1 MYEKVNA
8 LDKRAIEELFLSE
21 DILMENAAMAL
32 ERAVLQNASLGA
44 KVIILCGSG
53 DNGGD
58 GYALARRLAGRFKTL
73 VFEMKPAKSPM
84 CQLQKERAK
93 KVGVVIKT
101 YEEKNEDLECDVL
114 IDCVVGSAF
123 KGELEPFLDFESLS
137 QKARFKIACDI
148 PSGIDSKGRV
158 DKGAFK
164 ADTTISMGAI
174 KSCLLSDRAKDYV
187 GELKVGHLGVF
198 NRVYEIPTDT
208 FLLEK
213 SDLKLPLRDK
223 KNAHKGDYGHAHVL
237 LGKHSGAGL
246 LSALSALSFG
256 SGVVSIQA
264 LEGEITSSNKPLE
277 LVFCENFP
285 NFLSAFALG
294 MGLESFPK
302 DFNKWLELA
311 PCVLDAGVF
320 YHKEVLQ
327 ALEKEVVLTPHPK
340 EFLSLLKLVGI
351 NISMLELLDNKLEIA
366 RDFSQKYPKVV
377 LLLKGANTLIAH
389 QGRTF
394 INTLGSVALAKA
406 GSGDVLAGLILS
418 LLSQNYTPLDAAIN
432 ASLAHALAG
441 LEFKNNYALT
451 PLDLIEKIKR
461 LQKDKNGSFKALAAI
476 AKH

>member
-1 MYEKVNA
+1 MLSVYEKGNA
-8 LDKRAIEELFLSE
+8 LDKRALEEWLLSE
-21 DILMENAAMAL
+21 DVLMENAAMAL

-58 GYALARRLAGRFKTL
+58 GYALARRLMGRFKTL
-73 VFEMKPAKSPM
+73 VFEMKLAKSPM

-93 KVGVVIKT
+93 KVGVVIKAW
-101 YEEKNEDLECDVL
+101 EEKNEDLECDVL

-158 DKGAFK
+158 DKRAFK
-164 ADTTISMGAI
+164 ADMTISMGAI
-174 KSCLLSDRAKDYV
+174 KSCLLSDRAKDYI

-198 NRVYEIPTDT
+198 NQIYEIPTDT

-264 LEGEITSSNKPLE
+264 LECEITSNNKPLE

-285 NFLSAFALG
+285 KKLSAFALG
-294 MGLESFPK
+294 MGLENIPK
-302 DFNKWLELA
+302 DFKKWLELA

-327 ALEKEVVLTPHPK
+327 ALEKEVILTPHPK
-340 EFLSLLKLVGI
+340 EFLSLLKSVGI

-389 QGRTF
+389 QGRVF
-394 INTLGSVALAKA
+394 INNLGSVALAKA
-406 GSGDVLAGLILS
+406 GSGDVLAGLIVS
-418 LLSQNYTPLDAAIN
+418 LLAQKYTPLDAAIN

-441 LEFKNNYALT
+441 LEFKNHYALT

-461 LQKDKNGSFKALAAI
+461 L
-476 AKH
+476 

>member
-1 MYEKVNA
+1 MLSVYEKVNA

-58 GYALARRLAGRFKTL
+58 GYALARRLVGRFKTL
-73 VFEMKPAKSPM
+73 VFEMKLAKSPM

-93 KVGVVIKT
+93 KVGVVIKAW
-101 YEEKNEDLECDVL
+101 EDNHKDLECDVL

-123 KGELEPFLDFESLS
+123 KGGLEPFLDFESLS

-164 ADTTISMGAI
+164 ADLTISMGAI
-174 KSCLLSDRAKDYV
+174 KSCLLSDRAKDYI

-198 NRVYEIPTDT
+198 NPIYEIPTDT

-256 SGVVSIQA
+256 SGVVSVQA
-264 LEGEITSSNKPLE
+264 LECEITSNNKPLE

-294 MGLESFPK
+294 MGLENIPK
-302 DFNKWLELA
+302 DFNRWLELA

-320 YHKEVLQ
+320 YHEEVLQ
-327 ALEKEVVLTPHPK
+327 ALEKEVILTPHPK

-394 INTLGSVALAKA
+394 INNLGSVALAKA
-406 GSGDVLAGLILS
+406 GSGDVLAGLIVS

-461 LQKDKNGSFKALAAI
+461 L
-476 AKH
+476 

>member
-1 MYEKVNA
+1 MLSVYEKVNA
-8 LDKRAIEELFLSE
+8 LDKRALEKFNLSE

-93 KVGVVIKT
+93 KVGVAIKT
-101 YEEKNEDLECDVL
+101 WEEKNEDLECDVL
-114 IDCVVGSAF
+114 IDCVVGSNF
-123 KGELEPFLDFESLS
+123 KGELEPFLNFESLS

-158 DKGAFK
+158 DKRAFK
-164 ADTTISMGAI
+164 AHMTISMGAI
-174 KSCLLSDRAKDYV
+174 KSCLLSDRAKDYI

-198 NRVYEIPTDT
+198 NQIYEIPTDT

-223 KNAHKGDYGHAHVL
+223 KNAHKGDYGHAHIL

-256 SGVVSIQA
+256 SGVVSVQA
-264 LEGEITSSNKPLE
+264 LECEITSSNKPLE

-285 NFLSAFALG
+285 NPLSAFALG
-294 MGLESFPK
+294 MGLEGFPK

-340 EFLSLLKLVGI
+340 EFLSLLKLLGI
-351 NISMLELLDNKLEIA
+351 NMSMLELLDNKLEIA
-366 RDFSQKYPKVV
+366 RNFSQKYPKVV

-389 QGRTF
+389 QGWIF
-394 INTLGSVALAKA
+394 INILGSVALAKA

-432 ASLAHALAG
+432 ASLAHAIAS

-461 LQKDKNGSFKALAAI
+461 L
-476 AKH
+476 

>member
-1 MYEKVNA
+1 MLSVYEKVNA
-8 LDKRAIEELFLSE
+8 LDKRALEKFNLSE

-93 KVGVVIKT
+93 KVGVAIKAW
-101 YEEKNEDLECDVL
+101 EEKNEYLECDVL
-114 IDCVVGSAF
+114 IDCVVGSNF
-123 KGELEPFLDFESLS
+123 KGELEPFLNFESLS

-158 DKGAFK
+158 DKRAFK
-164 ADTTISMGAI
+164 AHMTISMGAI

-198 NRVYEIPTDT
+198 NQIYEIPTDT

-223 KNAHKGDYGHAHVL
+223 KNAHKGDYGHAHIL

-246 LSALSALSFG
+246 LSALSALNFG
-256 SGVVSIQA
+256 SGVVSVQA
-264 LEGEITSSNKPLE
+264 LECEITSSNKPLE

-285 NFLSAFALG
+285 NPLSAFALG
-294 MGLESFPK
+294 MGLEGFPK

-340 EFLSLLKLVGI
+340 EFLSLLKLLGI
-351 NISMLELLDNKLEIA
+351 NMSMLELLDNKLEIA
-366 RDFSQKYPKVV
+366 RNFSQKYPKVV

-389 QGRTF
+389 QGRIF
-394 INTLGSVALAKA
+394 INILGSVALAKA

-432 ASLAHALAG
+432 ASLAHALAS

-461 LQKDKNGSFKALAAI
+461 L
-476 AKH
+476 

>member
-1 MYEKVNA
+1 MLSVYEKVDA

-32 ERAVLQNASLGA
+32 EKAVLQNASLGA

-58 GYALARRLAGRFKTL
+58 GYALARRLVGRFKTL
-73 VFEMKPAKSPM
+73 VFEMKLAKSPM
-84 CQLQKERAK
+84 CQLQQERAK
-93 KVGVVIKT
+93 KAGVVIKT
-101 YEEKNEDLECDVL
+101 YEENALNQNLECDVL
-114 IDCVVGSAF
+114 IDCVIGSHF
-123 KGELEPFLDFESLS
+123 KGKLEPFLNFESLS

-164 ADTTISMGAI
+164 ADLTISMGAV
-174 KSCLLSDRAKDYV
+174 KSCLLSDRAKDYI

-198 NRVYEIPTDT
+198 NQTYEIPTDT

-246 LSALSALSFG
+246 LSAISALSFG
-256 SGVVSIQA
+256 SGVVSVQA
-264 LEGEITSSNKPLE
+264 LECEITSNNKPLE

-294 MGLESFPK
+294 MGLENIPK
-302 DFNKWLELA
+302 DFNRWLELA

-327 ALEKEVVLTPHPK
+327 ALEKEVILTPHPK

-389 QGRTF
+389 QGRVF
-394 INTLGSVALAKA
+394 INILGSVALAKA

-432 ASLAHALAG
+432 ASLAHALAS

-461 LQKDKNGSFKALAAI
+461 L
-476 AKH
+476 

>member
-1 MYEKVNA
+1 MLSVYEKVNA
-8 LDKRAIEELFLSE
+8 LDKRAIEEFHLSE

-32 ERAVLQNASLGA
+32 ESALLQNASLGA

-73 VFEMKPAKSPM
+73 VFEMKSAKSPM

-93 KVGVVIKT
+93 KAGVVIKT
-101 YEEKNEDLECDVL
+101 WEEKNKDSECDVL
-114 IDCVVGSAF
+114 IDCVIGSGF
-123 KGELEPFLDFESLS
+123 KGELEPFLNFESLS

-148 PSGIDSKGRV
+148 PSGIDSKGKV

-164 ADTTISMGAI
+164 ADMTISMGAI
-174 KSCLLSDRAKDYV
+174 KSCLLSDRAKDYI

-198 NRVYEIPTDT
+198 NQIYEIPTDT

-256 SGVVSIQA
+256 SGVVSVQA
-264 LEGEITSSNKPLE
+264 LECEITSSNKPLE
-277 LVFCENFP
+277 LIFCENFP
-285 NFLSAFALG
+285 NLLSAFALG
-294 MGLESFPK
+294 MGLEGFPK

-340 EFLSLLKLVGI
+340 EFLSLLKLAGI

-389 QGRTF
+389 QGQVF
-394 INTLGSVALAKA
+394 INILGSVALAKA

-432 ASLAHALAG
+432 ASLAHAIAS
-441 LEFKNNYALT
+441 LEFKSNYALT

-461 LQKDKNGSFKALAAI
+461 L
-476 AKH
+476 

>member
-1 MYEKVNA
+1 MLSVYEKVNA

-21 DILMENAAMAL
+21 DVLMENAAMAL

-58 GYALARRLAGRFKTL
+58 GYALARRLIGRFKTL
-73 VFEMKPAKSPM
+73 VFEMKLAKSPM

-93 KVGVVIKT
+93 KVGVVIKAW
-101 YEEKNEDLECDVL
+101 EEKNEDLECDILV
-114 IDCVVGSAF
+114 DCVIGSAF
-123 KGELEPFLDFESLS
+123 KGGLEPFLNFESLS

-158 DKGAFK
+158 DKRAFK
-164 ADTTISMGAI
+164 ADMTISMGAI
-174 KSCLLSDRAKDYV
+174 KSCLLSDRAKDYI

-198 NRVYEIPTDT
+198 NPIYEIPTDT

-213 SDLKLPLRDK
+213 SDLKLPLRDR

-246 LSALSALSFG
+246 LSAISALSFG
-256 SGVVSIQA
+256 SGVVSVQA
-264 LEGEITSSNKPLE
+264 LECEITSNNKPLE

-285 NFLSAFALG
+285 NPLSAFALG
-294 MGLESFPK
+294 MGLENIPK
-302 DFNKWLELA
+302 DFKKWLGLA

-327 ALEKEVVLTPHPK
+327 ALEKEVILTPHPK

-394 INTLGSVALAKA
+394 INILGSVALAKA
-406 GSGDVLAGLILS
+406 GSGDVLAGLIVS

-451 PLDLIEKIKR
+451 PLDLIEKIK
-461 LQKDKNGSFKALAAI
+461 LL
-476 AKH
+476 

>member
-1 MYEKVNA
+1 MLSVYEKVNT
-8 LDKRAIEELFLSE
+8 LDKRVLEKFNLSE

-32 ERAVLQNASLGA
+32 ERAVLQNASLGT

-58 GYALARRLAGRFKTL
+58 GYALARRLVGRFKTL

-101 YEEKNEDLECDVL
+101 WEEKNEDSECDVL
-114 IDCVVGSAF
+114 IDCVIGSNF
-123 KGELEPFLDFESLS
+123 KGELEPFLNFESLS
-137 QKARFKIACDI
+137 QKVRFKIACDI
-148 PSGIDSKGRV
+148 PSGINSKGRV

-164 ADTTISMGAI
+164 ADLTISMGAI
-174 KSCLLSDRAKDYV
+174 KSCLLSDRAKDYI

-198 NRVYEIPTDT
+198 NQTYEIPTDT

-256 SGVVSIQA
+256 SGVVSVQA
-264 LEGEITSSNKPLE
+264 LECEITSSNKPLE

-285 NFLSAFALG
+285 NPLNAFALG
-294 MGLESFPK
+294 MGLEGFPK

-351 NISMLELLDNKLEIA
+351 DISMLELLDNKLEIA

-389 QGRTF
+389 QGQVF
-394 INTLGSVALAKA
+394 INILGSVALAKA

-418 LLSQNYTPLDAAIN
+418 LLSQNYTPLDATIN
-432 ASLAHALAG
+432 ASLAHAMAS

-461 LQKDKNGSFKALAAI
+461 L
-476 AKH
+476 

>member
-1 MYEKVNA
+1 MLSVYEKVDA

-58 GYALARRLAGRFKTL
+58 GYALARRLIGRFKTL
-73 VFEMKPAKSPM
+73 VFEMKRAKSPM

-101 YEEKNEDLECDVL
+101 WEEKNEDLECDVL
-114 IDCVVGSAF
+114 VDCVIGSAF
-123 KGELEPFLDFESLS
+123 KGGLEPFLDFESLS

-158 DKGAFK
+158 DKRAFK

-174 KSCLLSDRAKDYV
+174 KSCLLSDKAKDYI

-198 NRVYEIPTDT
+198 NQIYEIPTDT

-213 SDLKLPLRDK
+213 SDLKLPLRDR

-264 LEGEITSSNKPLE
+264 LECEITSNNKPLE

-285 NFLSAFALG
+285 KKLSAFALG
-294 MGLESFPK
+294 MGLEGLPK
-302 DFNKWLELA
+302 DFKKWLGLA

-327 ALEKEVVLTPHPK
+327 ALEKEVILTPHPK
-340 EFLSLLKLVGI
+340 EFLSLLKSVGI

-389 QGRTF
+389 QGRVF
-394 INTLGSVALAKA
+394 INNLGSVALAKA
-406 GSGDVLAGLILS
+406 GSGDVLAGLIVS
-418 LLSQNYTPLDAAIN
+418 LLAQNYTPLDAAIN

-441 LEFKNNYALT
+441 LEFKNHYALT

-461 LQKDKNGSFKALAAI
+461 L
-476 AKH
+476 

>member
-1 MYEKVNA
+1 MLSVYEKVNA
-8 LDKRAIEELFLSE
+8 LDKRAIEEWLLSE

-58 GYALARRLAGRFKTL
+58 GYALARRLIGRFKTL
-73 VFEMKPAKSPM
+73 VFEMKLAKSPM

-101 YEEKNEDLECDVL
+101 WEEKNEDLECDVL

-123 KGELEPFLDFESLS
+123 KGELEPFLNFESLS

-158 DKGAFK
+158 DKRAFK
-164 ADTTISMGAI
+164 ADLTISMGAI
-174 KSCLLSDRAKDYV
+174 KSCLLSDKAKDYI

-198 NRVYEIPTDT
+198 NQTYEIPTDT

-213 SDLKLPLRDK
+213 SDLKLPLRDR
-223 KNAHKGDYGHAHVL
+223 KNAHKGDYGHAHVF

-264 LEGEITSSNKPLE
+264 LECEITSNNKPLE

-285 NFLSAFALG
+285 NLLSAFALG
-294 MGLESFPK
+294 MGLENIPK

-320 YHKEVLQ
+320 YHKEILQ
-327 ALEKEVVLTPHPK
+327 ALEKEVILTPHPK
-340 EFLSLLKLVGI
+340 EFLSLLKSVGI
-351 NISMLELLDNKLEIA
+351 NMSMLELLDNKLEIA

-394 INTLGSVALAKA
+394 INNLGSVALAKA

-432 ASLAHALAG
+432 ASLAHALAS

-461 LQKDKNGSFKALAAI
+461 L
-476 AKH
+476 

>member
-1 MYEKVNA
+1 MLSVYEKVKA
-8 LDKRAIEELFLSE
+8 LDKRALEEFNLSE

-58 GYALARRLAGRFKTL
+58 GYALARRLVGRFKTL

-93 KVGVVIKT
+93 KVGVVIKAW
-101 YEEKNEDLECDVL
+101 EDNHKDLGCDVL
-114 IDCVVGSAF
+114 IDCVVGSNF
-123 KGELEPFLDFESLS
+123 KGELEPFLNFESLS

-164 ADTTISMGAI
+164 ADLTISMGTI
-174 KSCLLSDRAKDYV
+174 KPCLLSDRAKDYI

-198 NRVYEIPTDT
+198 NPIYEIPTDT

-223 KNAHKGDYGHAHVL
+223 KNAHKGDYGHAHIL

-256 SGVVSIQA
+256 SGVVSVQA
-264 LEGEITSSNKPLE
+264 LECEITSNNKPLE

-294 MGLESFPK
+294 MGLEGFPK
-302 DFNKWLELA
+302 DFNEWLELA

-389 QGRTF
+389 QGQVF
-394 INTLGSVALAKA
+394 INILGSVALAKA

-432 ASLAHALAG
+432 ASLAHAIAS

-461 LQKDKNGSFKALAAI
+461 L
-476 AKH
+476 

>member
-1 MYEKVNA
+1 MLSVYEKVDA
-8 LDKRAIEELFLSE
+8 LDKKALEEWLLSE

-32 ERAVLQNASLGA
+32 ERAVLKNASLGA

-58 GYALARRLAGRFKTL
+58 GYALARRLAGRFRVL
-73 VFEMKPAKSPM
+73 VFEMKLAKSPM
-84 CQLQKERAK
+84 CRLQKERAK

-101 YEEKNEDLECDVL
+101 WEENALNQNLECDVL

-164 ADTTISMGAI
+164 ADMTISMGAI

-198 NRVYEIPTDT
+198 NQIYEIPTDT

-256 SGVVSIQA
+256 SGVVSVQA
-264 LEGEITSSNKPLE
+264 LECEITSNNKPLE

-285 NFLSAFALG
+285 KKLSAFALG
-294 MGLESFPK
+294 MGLENIPK
-302 DFNKWLELA
+302 DFKKWLELA

-327 ALEKEVVLTPHPK
+327 ALEKEVILTPHPK
-340 EFLSLLKLVGI
+340 EFLSLLKSVGI

-394 INTLGSVALAKA
+394 INILGSVALAKA

-461 LQKDKNGSFKALAAI
+461 L
-476 AKH
+476 

>member
-1 MYEKVNA
+1 MLSVYEKVNA
-8 LDKRAIEELFLSE
+8 LDKRAIEEWLLSE

-58 GYALARRLAGRFKTL
+58 GYALARRLVGRFKTL

-93 KVGVVIKT
+93 KAGVVIKT

-198 NRVYEIPTDT
+198 NQTYEIPTET

-256 SGVVSIQA
+256 SGVVSVQA
-264 LEGEITSSNKPLE
+264 LECEITSNNKPLE

-285 NFLSAFALG
+285 KKLSAFALG
-294 MGLESFPK
+294 MGLENIPK
-302 DFNKWLELA
+302 DFKKWLGLA

-327 ALEKEVVLTPHPK
+327 ALEKEVILTPHPK
-340 EFLSLLKLVGI
+340 EFLSLLRLVGI
-351 NISMLELLDNKLEIA
+351 HISMLELLDNKLEIA

-389 QGRTF
+389 QGQVF
-394 INTLGSVALAKA
+394 INILGSVALAKA

-432 ASLAHALAG
+432 ASLAHALAS

-461 LQKDKNGSFKALAAI
+461 L
-476 AKH
+476 

>member
-1 MYEKVNA
+1 MLSVYEKVNA

-58 GYALARRLAGRFKTL
+58 GYALARRLVGRFKTL
-73 VFEMKPAKSPM
+73 VFEMKLAKSPM

-101 YEEKNEDLECDVL
+101 WEDNHKDLECDVL

-123 KGELEPFLDFESLS
+123 KGELEPFLNFESLS

-158 DKGAFK
+158 DKRAFK
-164 ADTTISMGAI
+164 ADLTISMGAI
-174 KSCLLSDRAKDYV
+174 KSCLLSDRAKDYI

-198 NRVYEIPTDT
+198 NQTYEIPTDT

-256 SGVVSIQA
+256 SGVVSVQA
-264 LEGEITSSNKPLE
+264 LECEITSNNKPLE

-285 NFLSAFALG
+285 NLLSAFALG
-294 MGLESFPK
+294 MGLESIPK
-302 DFNKWLELA
+302 DFEKWLGLA

-327 ALEKEVVLTPHPK
+327 ALEKEVILTPHPK

-394 INTLGSVALAKA
+394 INNLGSVALAKA

-418 LLSQNYTPLDAAIN
+418 LLSQHYTPLDAAIN
-432 ASLAHALAG
+432 ASLAHTLAS
-441 LEFKNNYALT
+441 LEFKNNYALV

-461 LQKDKNGSFKALAAI
+461 L
-476 AKH
+476 

>member
-1 MYEKVNA
+1 MLSVYEKVNA

-58 GYALARRLAGRFKTL
+58 GYALARRLVGRFKTL
-73 VFEMKPAKSPM
+73 VFEMKLAKSPM

-93 KVGVVIKT
+93 KAGVTIKT
-101 YEEKNEDLECDVL
+101 YEENALNQNLECDVL
-114 IDCVVGSAF
+114 VDCVVGSAF
-123 KGELEPFLDFESLS
+123 KGELEPFLNFESLS

-158 DKGAFK
+158 DKRAFK

-198 NRVYEIPTDT
+198 NQIYEIPTDT

-246 LSALSALSFG
+246 LSALGALSFG
-256 SGVVSIQA
+256 SGVVSVQA
-264 LEGEITSSNKPLE
+264 LECEITSNNKPLE

-285 NFLSAFALG
+285 NLLSAFALG
-294 MGLESFPK
+294 MGLENIPK
-302 DFNKWLELA
+302 DFNKWLGLA

-320 YHKEVLQ
+320 YHKEILQ
-327 ALEKEVVLTPHPK
+327 ALEKEVILTPHPK
-340 EFLSLLKLVGI
+340 EFLPLLKLVGI

-394 INTLGSVALAKA
+394 INNLGSVALAKA
-406 GSGDVLAGLILS
+406 GSGDVLAGLIVS

-461 LQKDKNGSFKALAAI
+461 L
-476 AKH
+476 

>member
-1 MYEKVNA
+1 MLSVYEKVNA
-8 LDKRAIEELFLSE
+8 LDKRALEEWLLSE

-58 GYALARRLAGRFKTL
+58 GYALARRLVGRFKVL
-73 VFEMKPAKSPM
+73 VFEMKLAKSPM

-93 KVGVVIKT
+93 KVGVVIKAW
-101 YEEKNEDLECDVL
+101 EEKNEDLECDVL

-123 KGELEPFLDFESLS
+123 KGGLESFLNFESLS

-158 DKGAFK
+158 DKRAFK
-164 ADTTISMGAI
+164 ADMTISMGAI

-198 NRVYEIPTDT
+198 NQIYEIPTDT

-213 SDLKLPLRDK
+213 SDLKLPLRDR

-246 LSALSALSFG
+246 LSAISALSFG
-256 SGVVSIQA
+256 SGVVSVQA
-264 LEGEITSSNKPLE
+264 LECEITSNNKPLE

-285 NFLSAFALG
+285 KKLSAFALG
-294 MGLESFPK
+294 MGLENIPK
-302 DFNKWLELA
+302 DFKKWLGLA

-320 YHKEVLQ
+320 YHKEALQ
-327 ALEKEVVLTPHPK
+327 ALEKEVILTPHPK
-340 EFLSLLKLVGI
+340 EFLSLLKSVGI

-389 QGRTF
+389 QGRVF
-394 INTLGSVALAKA
+394 INNLGSVALAKA
-406 GSGDVLAGLILS
+406 GSGDVLAGLIVS

-461 LQKDKNGSFKALAAI
+461 L
-476 AKH
+476 

>member
-1 MYEKVNA
+1 MLSVYEKVNA
-8 LDKRAIEELFLSE
+8 LDKRAIEEWFLSE

-58 GYALARRLAGRFKTL
+58 GYALARRLIGRFRVL
-73 VFEMKPAKSPM
+73 VFEMKLAKSPM

-101 YEEKNEDLECDVL
+101 WGEKNEDLECDVL

-123 KGELEPFLDFESLS
+123 KGELEPFLNFESLS

-164 ADTTISMGAI
+164 ADLTISMGAI
-174 KSCLLSDRAKDYV
+174 KSCLLSDRAKDYI

-198 NRVYEIPTDT
+198 NPIYEIPTDT

-213 SDLKLPLRDK
+213 SDLKLPLRDR

-256 SGVVSIQA
+256 SGVVSVQA
-264 LEGEITSSNKPLE
+264 LECEITSNNKPLE

-285 NFLSAFALG
+285 KKLSAFALG
-294 MGLESFPK
+294 MGLENIPK

-327 ALEKEVVLTPHPK
+327 ALEKEVILTPHPK

-394 INTLGSVALAKA
+394 INILGSVALAKA
-406 GSGDVLAGLILS
+406 GSGDVLAGLIVS
-418 LLSQNYTPLDAAIN
+418 LLSQNYTPLDAATN

-461 LQKDKNGSFKALAAI
+461 L
-476 AKH
+476 

>member
-1 MYEKVNA
+1 MLSVYEKVDA

-58 GYALARRLAGRFKTL
+58 GYALARRLVGRFKML
-73 VFEMKPAKSPM
+73 VFEMKLAKSPM

-93 KVGVVIKT
+93 KAGVVIKA
-101 YEEKNEDLECDVL
+101 YEENALNQNLECDVL
-114 IDCVVGSAF
+114 VDCVVGSAF
-123 KGELEPFLDFESLS
+123 KGELEPFLNFESLS

-158 DKGAFK
+158 DKRAFK
-164 ADTTISMGAI
+164 ADLTISMGAI

-187 GELKVGHLGVF
+187 GELKVGNLGVF
-198 NRVYEIPTDT
+198 NPIYEIPTDT

-256 SGVVSIQA
+256 SGVVSVQA
-264 LEGEITSSNKPLE
+264 LECEITSNNKPLE

-285 NFLSAFALG
+285 NPLSAFALG
-294 MGLESFPK
+294 MGLENIPK
-302 DFNKWLELA
+302 DFNKWLGLA

-340 EFLSLLKLVGI
+340 EFLSLLELVGI

-389 QGRTF
+389 QGRVF

-406 GSGDVLAGLILS
+406 GSGDVLAGLIVS
-418 LLSQNYTPLDAAIN
+418 LLAQNYTPLDAAIN

-441 LEFKNNYALT
+441 LEFKNHYALT

-461 LQKDKNGSFKALAAI
+461 L
-476 AKH
+476 

>member
-1 MYEKVNA
+1 MLSVYEKGNA

-58 GYALARRLAGRFKTL
+58 GYALARRLVGRFRVL
-73 VFEMKPAKSPM
+73 VFEMKLAKSPM

-93 KVGVVIKT
+93 KAGVVIKA
-101 YEEKNEDLECDVL
+101 YEENALNQNLECDVL
-114 IDCVVGSAF
+114 IDCVIGSAF
-123 KGELEPFLDFESLS
+123 KGELEPFLNFESLS
-137 QKARFKIACDI
+137 QKAHFKIACDI

-158 DKGAFK
+158 DKRAFK

-198 NRVYEIPTDT
+198 NQIYEIPTDT

-213 SDLKLPLRDK
+213 SDLKLPLRDR
-223 KNAHKGDYGHAHVL
+223 KNAHKGNYGHAHVL

-246 LSALSALSFG
+246 LSAISALSFG
-256 SGVVSIQA
+256 SGVVSVQA
-264 LEGEITSSNKPLE
+264 LECKITSNNKPLE

-285 NFLSAFALG
+285 NPLSAFALG
-294 MGLESFPK
+294 MGLENIPK

-327 ALEKEVVLTPHPK
+327 ALEKEVILTPHPK

-389 QGRTF
+389 QGQVF
-394 INTLGSVALAKA
+394 INNLGSVALAKA

-461 LQKDKNGSFKALAAI
+461 L
-476 AKH
+476 

>member
-1 MYEKVNA
+1 MLSVYEKVNA

-21 DILMENAAMAL
+21 DVLMENAAMAL

-58 GYALARRLAGRFKTL
+58 GYALARRLAGRFRVL
-73 VFEMKPAKSPM
+73 VFEMKLAKSPM

-93 KVGVVIKT
+93 KVGVVIKA
-101 YEEKNEDLECDVL
+101 YEEKNQNLECDVL
-114 IDCVVGSAF
+114 VDCVVGSAF
-123 KGELEPFLDFESLS
+123 KGELEPFLNFESLS

-158 DKGAFK
+158 DKRAFK

-187 GELKVGHLGVF
+187 GKLKVGHLGVF
-198 NRVYEIPTDT
+198 NPIYEIPTDT

-246 LSALSALSFG
+246 LSAISALSFG
-256 SGVVSIQA
+256 SGVVSVQA
-264 LEGEITSSNKPLE
+264 LECEITSNNKPLE

-285 NFLSAFALG
+285 NPLSAFALG
-294 MGLESFPK
+294 MGLENIPK

-320 YHKEVLQ
+320 YHKETLQ
-327 ALEKEVVLTPHPK
+327 ALEKEAVLTPHPK
-340 EFLSLLKLVGI
+340 EFLSLLKSVGI

-394 INTLGSVALAKA
+394 INNLGSVALAKA

-418 LLSQNYTPLDAAIN
+418 LLSQNYTPLDATIN

-461 LQKDKNGSFKALAAI
+461 L
-476 AKH
+476 

>member
-1 MYEKVNA
+1 MLSVYEKVDA

-32 ERAVLQNASLGA
+32 EKAVLKNASLGA

-58 GYALARRLAGRFKTL
+58 GYALARRLAGRFRVL
-73 VFEMKPAKSPM
+73 VFEMKLAKSPM

-101 YEEKNEDLECDVL
+101 YEENALNQNLECDVL

-123 KGELEPFLDFESLS
+123 KGELEPFLNFESLS

-158 DKGAFK
+158 DKRAFK

-198 NRVYEIPTDT
+198 NQIYEIPTDT

-256 SGVVSIQA
+256 SGVVSVQA
-264 LEGEITSSNKPLE
+264 LECEITSNNKPLE

-285 NFLSAFALG
+285 KKLSAFALG
-294 MGLESFPK
+294 MGLEGLPK
-302 DFNKWLELA
+302 DFKKWLGLA

-327 ALEKEVVLTPHPK
+327 ALEKEVILTPHPK

-389 QGRTF
+389 QGRVF
-394 INTLGSVALAKA
+394 INNLGSVALAKA
-406 GSGDVLAGLILS
+406 GSGDVLAGLIVS

-451 PLDLIEKIKR
+451 PLDLVEKIKR
-461 LQKDKNGSFKALAAI
+461 L
-476 AKH
+476 

>member
-1 MYEKVNA
+1 MLSVYEKVNA
-8 LDKRAIEELFLSE
+8 LDKRALEKFNLSE

-58 GYALARRLAGRFKTL
+58 GYALARRLVGRFKTL

-93 KVGVVIKT
+93 KVGVVIKAW
-101 YEEKNEDLECDVL
+101 EEKNEDLECDVL
-114 IDCVVGSAF
+114 IDCVVGSNF
-123 KGELEPFLDFESLS
+123 RGELEPFLNFESLS

-148 PSGIDSKGRV
+148 PSGINSKGRV

-164 ADTTISMGAI
+164 ADMTISMGAI
-174 KSCLLSDRAKDYV
+174 KSCLLSDRAKDYI

-198 NRVYEIPTDT
+198 NQIYEIPTDT

-223 KNAHKGDYGHAHVL
+223 KNAHKGDYGHAHIL

-256 SGVVSIQA
+256 SGVVSVQA
-264 LEGEITSSNKPLE
+264 LECEITSSNKPLE

-285 NFLSAFALG
+285 NPLSAFALG
-294 MGLESFPK
+294 MGLENFPK

-389 QGRTF
+389 QGRVF
-394 INTLGSVALAKA
+394 INILGSVALAKA

-418 LLSQNYTPLDAAIN
+418 LLSQNHTPLDATIN
-432 ASLAHALAG
+432 ASLAHAIAS

-461 LQKDKNGSFKALAAI
+461 L
-476 AKH
+476 

>member
-1 MYEKVNA
+1 MLSVYEKVNA

-21 DILMENAAMAL
+21 DVLMENAAMAL

-58 GYALARRLAGRFKTL
+58 GYALARRLIGRFKTL

-93 KVGVVIKT
+93 KVGVTIKT
-101 YEEKNEDLECDVL
+101 YEENALNQNLECDVL

-137 QKARFKIACDI
+137 QKAHFKIACDI

-158 DKGAFK
+158 DKRAFK
-164 ADTTISMGAI
+164 ADLTISMGAI

-198 NRVYEIPTDT
+198 NQIYEIPTDT

-256 SGVVSIQA
+256 SGVVSVQA
-264 LEGEITSSNKPLE
+264 LECEITSNNKPLE
-277 LVFCENFP
+277 LVFCKNFP
-285 NFLSAFALG
+285 KKLSAFALG
-294 MGLESFPK
+294 MGLENIPK
-302 DFNKWLELA
+302 DFKKWLGLA

-320 YHKEVLQ
+320 YHKEALQ
-327 ALEKEVVLTPHPK
+327 ALEKEVILTPHPK

-389 QGRTF
+389 QGRVF
-394 INTLGSVALAKA
+394 INILGSVALAKA

-461 LQKDKNGSFKALAAI
+461 L
-476 AKH
+476 

>member
-1 MYEKVNA
+1 MLSVYEKGNA
-8 LDKRAIEELFLSE
+8 LDKRALEEWLLSE

-32 ERAVLQNASLGA
+32 ERAVLKNASLGA

-58 GYALARRLAGRFKTL
+58 GYALARRLMGRFKTL
-73 VFEMKPAKSPM
+73 VFEMKLAKSPM

-93 KVGVVIKT
+93 KVGVVIKAW
-101 YEEKNEDLECDVL
+101 EDNLKDLECDVL

-158 DKGAFK
+158 DKRAFK

-198 NRVYEIPTDT
+198 NPIYEIPTDT

-213 SDLKLPLRDK
+213 SDLKLPLRDR

-264 LEGEITSSNKPLE
+264 LECEITSNNKPLE

-285 NFLSAFALG
+285 KKLSAFALG
-294 MGLESFPK
+294 MGLENIPK
-302 DFNKWLELA
+302 DFKKWLELA

-327 ALEKEVVLTPHPK
+327 ALEKEAILTPHPK
-340 EFLSLLKLVGI
+340 EFLSLLKSVGI

-389 QGRTF
+389 QGRVF
-394 INTLGSVALAKA
+394 INNLGSVALAKA
-406 GSGDVLAGLILS
+406 GSGDVLAGLIVS

-461 LQKDKNGSFKALAAI
+461 L
-476 AKH
+476 

>member
-1 MYEKVNA
+1 MLSVYEKVNA
-8 LDKRAIEELFLSE
+8 LDKRALEKFNLSE

-32 ERAVLQNASLGA
+32 EGAVLQNASLGA

-58 GYALARRLAGRFKTL
+58 GYALARRLVGRFKTL
-73 VFEMKPAKSPM
+73 VFEMRPAKSPM

-101 YEEKNEDLECDVL
+101 WEEKNEDLECDVL
-114 IDCVVGSAF
+114 IDCVVGSNF
-123 KGELEPFLDFESLS
+123 KGELEPFLNFESLS

-158 DKGAFK
+158 DKRAFK
-164 ADTTISMGAI
+164 VHMTISMGAI
-174 KSCLLSDRAKDYV
+174 KSCLLSDKAKDYI

-198 NRVYEIPTDT
+198 NQIYEIPTDT

-213 SDLKLPLRDK
+213 SDLKLPLRDR
-223 KNAHKGDYGHAHVL
+223 KNAHKGDYGHVHVL

-256 SGVVSIQA
+256 SGVVSVQA
-264 LEGEITSSNKPLE
+264 LECEITSSNKPLE

-285 NFLSAFALG
+285 NPLSAFALG
-294 MGLESFPK
+294 MGLEGFPK

-389 QGRTF
+389 QGQVF
-394 INTLGSVALAKA
+394 INILGSVALAKA

-432 ASLAHALAG
+432 ASLVHALAS

-461 LQKDKNGSFKALAAI
+461 L
-476 AKH
+476 

>member
-1 MYEKVNA
+1 MLSVYEKVDA

-58 GYALARRLAGRFKTL
+58 GYALARRLIGRFRVL
-73 VFEMKPAKSPM
+73 VFEMKLAKSPM

-93 KVGVVIKT
+93 KVGVVIKAW
-101 YEEKNEDLECDVL
+101 EEKNEDLECDVL
-114 IDCVVGSAF
+114 VDCVVGSAF
-123 KGELEPFLDFESLS
+123 KGGLEPFLDFESLS

-164 ADTTISMGAI
+164 ADLTISMGAI

-198 NRVYEIPTDT
+198 NQIYEIPTDT

-213 SDLKLPLRDK
+213 SDLKLPLRDR

-256 SGVVSIQA
+256 SGVVSVQA
-264 LEGEITSSNKPLE
+264 LECEITSNNKPLE
-277 LVFCENFP
+277 LVFYENFP
-285 NFLSAFALG
+285 KKLSAFALG
-294 MGLESFPK
+294 MGLENIPK
-302 DFNKWLELA
+302 DFKKWLGLA

-320 YHKEVLQ
+320 YHKEALQ
-327 ALEKEVVLTPHPK
+327 ALEKEVILTPHPK

-394 INTLGSVALAKA
+394 INNLGSVALAKA
-406 GSGDVLAGLILS
+406 GSGDVLAGLIVS

-432 ASLAHALAG
+432 ANLAHALAG
-441 LEFKNNYALT
+441 LDFKNNYALT

-461 LQKDKNGSFKALAAI
+461 L
-476 AKH
+476 

>member
-1 MYEKVNA
+1 MLSVYEKVNA
-8 LDKRAIEELFLSE
+8 LDKRALEKFNLSE

-58 GYALARRLAGRFKTL
+58 GYALARRLVGRFKTL

-84 CQLQKERAK
+84 CQLQKKRAK

-101 YEEKNEDLECDVL
+101 WEEKNEDLECDVL
-114 IDCVVGSAF
+114 IDCVVGSNF
-123 KGELEPFLDFESLS
+123 KGELEPFLSFESLS

-158 DKGAFK
+158 DKRAFK
-164 ADTTISMGAI
+164 AHMTISMGAI
-174 KSCLLSDRAKDYV
+174 KSCLLSDRAKDYI

-198 NRVYEIPTDT
+198 NQIYEIPTDT

-223 KNAHKGDYGHAHVL
+223 KNAHKGDYGHVHIL

-246 LSALSALSFG
+246 LSALSALNFG
-256 SGVVSIQA
+256 SGVVSVQA
-264 LEGEITSSNKPLE
+264 LECEITSSNKPLE

-285 NFLSAFALG
+285 SPLSAFALG
-294 MGLESFPK
+294 MGLEGFPK

-389 QGRTF
+389 QGRVF
-394 INTLGSVALAKA
+394 INILGSVALAKA

-418 LLSQNYTPLDAAIN
+418 LLSQNHTPLDATIN
-432 ASLAHALAG
+432 ASLAHAIAS

-461 LQKDKNGSFKALAAI
+461 L
-476 AKH
+476 

>member
-1 MYEKVNA
+1 MYEKVDA

-73 VFEMKPAKSPM
+73 VFEMKLAKSPM

-101 YEEKNEDLECDVL
+101 WEEKNEDLECDVL

-123 KGELEPFLDFESLS
+123 KGELEPFLNFESLS

-158 DKGAFK
+158 DKRAFR

-198 NRVYEIPTDT
+198 NPIYEIPTET

-213 SDLKLPLRDK
+213 SDLKLPLRDR

-256 SGVVSIQA
+256 SGVVSVQA
-264 LEGEITSSNKPLE
+264 LECEITSNNKPLE

-285 NFLSAFALG
+285 KKLSAFALG
-294 MGLESFPK
+294 MGLEGLPK
-302 DFNKWLELA
+302 DFKKWLGLA

-327 ALEKEVVLTPHPK
+327 ALEKEVILTPHPK

-441 LEFKNNYALT
+441 LEFKNHYALT

-461 LQKDKNGSFKALAAI
+461 L
-476 AKH
+476 

>member
-1 MYEKVNA
+1 MLSVYEKVDA
-8 LDKRAIEELFLSE
+8 LDKKALEEWLLSE

-58 GYALARRLAGRFKTL
+58 GYALARRLMGRFKTL
-73 VFEMKPAKSPM
+73 VFEMKLAKSPM

-93 KVGVVIKT
+93 KVGVVIKAW
-101 YEEKNEDLECDVL
+101 EEKNEDLECDVL

-158 DKGAFK
+158 DKRAFK

-198 NRVYEIPTDT
+198 NQIYEIPTDT

-256 SGVVSIQA
+256 SGVVSVQA
-264 LEGEITSSNKPLE
+264 LECEITSNNKPLE

-285 NFLSAFALG
+285 NPLSAFALG
-294 MGLESFPK
+294 MGLENIPK
-302 DFNKWLELA
+302 DFKKWLGLA

-327 ALEKEVVLTPHPK
+327 ALEKEVILTPHPK
-340 EFLSLLKLVGI
+340 EFLSLLKSVGI

-389 QGRTF
+389 QGLVF

-406 GSGDVLAGLILS
+406 GSGDVLAGLIVS

-461 LQKDKNGSFKALAAI
+461 L
-476 AKH
+476 

>member
-1 MYEKVNA
+1 MLSVYEKVNA

-58 GYALARRLAGRFKTL
+58 GYALARRLIGRFKTL
-73 VFEMKPAKSPM
+73 VFEMRRAKSPM

-101 YEEKNEDLECDVL
+101 WEEKNEDLECDVL

-123 KGELEPFLDFESLS
+123 KGKLEPFLNFESLS

-158 DKGAFK
+158 DKRAFK

-198 NRVYEIPTDT
+198 SQIYEIPTDT

-213 SDLKLPLRDK
+213 SDLKLPLRDR

-256 SGVVSIQA
+256 SGVVSVQA
-264 LEGEITSSNKPLE
+264 LECEITSNNKPLE

-285 NFLSAFALG
+285 KKISAFALG
-294 MGLESFPK
+294 MGLENIPK
-302 DFNKWLELA
+302 DFKKWLGLA

-327 ALEKEVVLTPHPK
+327 ALEKEVILTPHPK

-394 INTLGSVALAKA
+394 INNLGSVALAKA
-406 GSGDVLAGLILS
+406 GSGDVLAGLIVS

-461 LQKDKNGSFKALAAI
+461 L
-476 AKH
+476 

>member
-1 MYEKVNA
+1 MLSVYEKVNA
-8 LDKRAIEELFLSE
+8 LDKRAIEEWLLSE

-32 ERAVLQNASLGA
+32 ERAVLKNASLGA

-58 GYALARRLAGRFKTL
+58 GYALARRLIGRFKTL
-73 VFEMKPAKSPM
+73 VFEMKLAKSPM

-101 YEEKNEDLECDVL
+101 WEEKNEDLECDVL
-114 IDCVVGSAF
+114 VDCVIGSHF
-123 KGELEPFLDFESLS
+123 KGKLEPFLNFESLS

-158 DKGAFK
+158 DKRAFK
-164 ADTTISMGAI
+164 ADMTISMGAI
-174 KSCLLSDRAKDYV
+174 KSCLLSDKAKDYI

-198 NRVYEIPTDT
+198 NQIYEIPTDT

-213 SDLKLPLRDK
+213 SDLKLPLRDR

-264 LEGEITSSNKPLE
+264 LECEITSNNKPLE

-285 NFLSAFALG
+285 KKLSAFALG
-294 MGLESFPK
+294 MGLEGLPK
-302 DFNKWLELA
+302 DFKKWLGLA

-327 ALEKEVVLTPHPK
+327 ALEKEVILTPHPK
-340 EFLSLLKLVGI
+340 EFLSLLKSVGI

-389 QGRTF
+389 QGRVF
-394 INTLGSVALAKA
+394 INNLGSVALAKA
-406 GSGDVLAGLILS
+406 GSGDVLAGLIVS
-418 LLSQNYTPLDAAIN
+418 LLAQKYTPLDAAIN

-441 LEFKNNYALT
+441 LEFKNHYALT

-461 LQKDKNGSFKALAAI
+461 L
-476 AKH
+476 

>member
-1 MYEKVNA
+1 MLSVYEKVDA
-8 LDKRAIEELFLSE
+8 LDKRALEEWLLSE

-32 ERAVLQNASLGA
+32 EKAVLQNASLGA

-58 GYALARRLAGRFKTL
+58 GYALARRLVGRFKVL
-73 VFEMKPAKSPM
+73 VFEMKLAKSPM
-84 CQLQKERAK
+84 CRLQKERAK
-93 KVGVVIKT
+93 KVGVVIKAW
-101 YEEKNEDLECDVL
+101 EEKNEDLECDVL

-158 DKGAFK
+158 DKRAFK
-164 ADTTISMGAI
+164 ADMTISMGAI

-198 NRVYEIPTDT
+198 NQIYEIPTDT

-213 SDLKLPLRDK
+213 SDLKLPLRDR

-256 SGVVSIQA
+256 SGVVSVQA
-264 LEGEITSSNKPLE
+264 LECEITSNNKPLE

-285 NFLSAFALG
+285 KKLSAFALG
-294 MGLESFPK
+294 MGLENIPK
-302 DFNKWLELA
+302 DFKKWLGLA

-320 YHKEVLQ
+320 YHKEALQ
-327 ALEKEVVLTPHPK
+327 ALEKEVILTPHPK
-340 EFLSLLKLVGI
+340 EFLSLLKSVGI

-394 INTLGSVALAKA
+394 INNLGSVALAKA
-406 GSGDVLAGLILS
+406 GSGDVLAGLIVS

-441 LEFKNNYALT
+441 LELKNNYALT

-461 LQKDKNGSFKALAAI
+461 L
-476 AKH
+476 

>member
-1 MYEKVNA
+1 MLSVYEKVNA
-8 LDKRAIEELFLSE
+8 LDKRALEELFLSE

-58 GYALARRLAGRFKTL
+58 GYALARRLVGRFRVL
-73 VFEMKPAKSPM
+73 VFEMKLAKSPM

-93 KVGVVIKT
+93 KAGVVIKT

-114 IDCVVGSAF
+114 IDCVIGSAF
-123 KGELEPFLDFESLS
+123 KGELEPFLNFESLS

-158 DKGAFK
+158 DKRAFK
-164 ADTTISMGAI
+164 ADMTISMGAI

-198 NRVYEIPTDT
+198 NPIYEIPTDT

-246 LSALSALSFG
+246 LSAISALSFG
-256 SGVVSIQA
+256 SGVVSVQA
-264 LEGEITSSNKPLE
+264 LECEITSNNKPLE
-277 LVFCENFP
+277 LVFYENFP
-285 NFLSAFALG
+285 KKLSAFALG
-294 MGLESFPK
+294 MGLEGLPK
-302 DFNKWLELA
+302 DFKKWLGLA

-327 ALEKEVVLTPHPK
+327 ALEKEAVLTPHPK

-389 QGRTF
+389 QGRVF

-406 GSGDVLAGLILS
+406 GSGDVLAGLIVS

-461 LQKDKNGSFKALAAI
+461 L
-476 AKH
+476 

>member
-1 MYEKVNA
+1 MLSVYEKVNA

-32 ERAVLQNASLGA
+32 ERAVLKNASLGA

-58 GYALARRLAGRFKTL
+58 GYALARRLVGRFKTL

-93 KVGVVIKT
+93 KAGVVIKT
-101 YEEKNEDLECDVL
+101 YEENALNQILECDVL
-114 IDCVVGSAF
+114 IDCVIGSAF
-123 KGELEPFLDFESLS
+123 KGELEPFLNFESLS

-158 DKGAFK
+158 DKRAFK

-198 NRVYEIPTDT
+198 NQIYEIPTDT

-256 SGVVSIQA
+256 SGVVSVQA
-264 LEGEITSSNKPLE
+264 LECEITSNNKPLE

-285 NFLSAFALG
+285 NSLSAFALG
-294 MGLESFPK
+294 MGLENIPK

-327 ALEKEVVLTPHPK
+327 ALEKEVILTPHPK

-394 INTLGSVALAKA
+394 INNLGSVALAKA
-406 GSGDVLAGLILS
+406 GSGDVLAGLIVS

-461 LQKDKNGSFKALAAI
+461 L
-476 AKH
+476 

>member
-1 MYEKVNA
+1 MLSVYEKVNA
-8 LDKRAIEELFLSE
+8 LDKRALEEFNLSE

-58 GYALARRLAGRFKTL
+58 GYALARRLVGRFKTL

-84 CQLQKERAK
+84 CQLQQERAK
-93 KVGVVIKT
+93 KVGVVIKAW
-101 YEEKNEDLECDVL
+101 EEKNEDLECDVL
-114 IDCVVGSAF
+114 IDCVVGSNF
-123 KGELEPFLDFESLS
+123 KGELEPFLNFESLS

-158 DKGAFK
+158 DKRAFK

-198 NRVYEIPTDT
+198 NQIYEIPTDT

-213 SDLKLPLRDK
+213 SDLKLPLRDR

-264 LEGEITSSNKPLE
+264 LECEITSNNKPLE

-285 NFLSAFALG
+285 KKLSAFALG
-294 MGLESFPK
+294 MGLENIPK

-389 QGRTF
+389 QGRVF
-394 INTLGSVALAKA
+394 INILGSVALAKA

-432 ASLAHALAG
+432 ASLAHAIAS

-461 LQKDKNGSFKALAAI
+461 L
-476 AKH
+476 

>member
-1 MYEKVNA
+1 MLSVYEKVDA

-58 GYALARRLAGRFKTL
+58 GYALARRLIGRFRVL
-73 VFEMKPAKSPM
+73 VFEMKLAKSPM
-84 CQLQKERAK
+84 CQLQKERTK
-93 KVGVVIKT
+93 KVGVTIKAW
-101 YEEKNEDLECDVL
+101 EEKNEDLECDVL

-158 DKGAFK
+158 DKGAFR

-198 NRVYEIPTDT
+198 NQIYEIPTDT

-213 SDLKLPLRDK
+213 SDLKLPLRDR

-256 SGVVSIQA
+256 SGVVSVQA
-264 LEGEITSSNKPLE
+264 LECEITSNNKPLE

-285 NFLSAFALG
+285 KKLSAFALG
-294 MGLESFPK
+294 MGLENIPK
-302 DFNKWLELA
+302 DFNKWLGLA

-327 ALEKEVVLTPHPK
+327 ALEKEVILTPHPK

-394 INTLGSVALAKA
+394 INILGSVALAKA

-461 LQKDKNGSFKALAAI
+461 L
-476 AKH
+476 

>member
-1 MYEKVNA
+1 MLSVYEKVDA
-8 LDKRAIEELFLSE
+8 LDKRAIEEWLLSE
-21 DILMENAAMAL
+21 DVLMENAAMAL

-58 GYALARRLAGRFKTL
+58 GYALARRLMGRFRVL
-73 VFEMKPAKSPM
+73 VFEMKLAKSPM

-93 KVGVVIKT
+93 KAGVTIKAW
-101 YEEKNEDLECDVL
+101 EEKNEDLECDVL

-123 KGELEPFLDFESLS
+123 KGGLEPFLDFESLS

-164 ADTTISMGAI
+164 ADLTISMGAI

-198 NRVYEIPTDT
+198 HQIYEIPTET

-246 LSALSALSFG
+246 LSAISALSFG
-256 SGVVSIQA
+256 SGVVSVQA
-264 LEGEITSSNKPLE
+264 LECEITSNNKPLE

-294 MGLESFPK
+294 MGLENIPK
-302 DFNKWLELA
+302 DFKKWLELA

-327 ALEKEVVLTPHPK
+327 ALEKEVILTPHPK

-389 QGRTF
+389 QGQVF
-394 INTLGSVALAKA
+394 INILGSVALAKA

-432 ASLAHALAG
+432 ASLAHALAS

-461 LQKDKNGSFKALAAI
+461 L
-476 AKH
+476 

>member
-1 MYEKVNA
+1 MLSVYEKVNA
-8 LDKRAIEELFLSE
+8 LDKRALEEWLLSE
-21 DILMENAAMAL
+21 DVLMENAAMAL

-58 GYALARRLAGRFKTL
+58 GYALARRLVGRFKTL
-73 VFEMKPAKSPM
+73 VFEMKLAKSPM

-93 KVGVVIKT
+93 KVGVVIKAW
-101 YEEKNEDLECDVL
+101 EEKNKDLECDVL

-158 DKGAFK
+158 DKRAFK

-198 NRVYEIPTDT
+198 NQIYEIPTNT

-246 LSALSALSFG
+246 LSALSALNFG
-256 SGVVSIQA
+256 SGVVSVQA
-264 LEGEITSSNKPLE
+264 LECEITSNNKPLE

-285 NFLSAFALG
+285 KKLSAFALG
-294 MGLESFPK
+294 MGLENIPK

-327 ALEKEVVLTPHPK
+327 ALEKEAVLTPHPK

-389 QGRTF
+389 QGRIF
-394 INTLGSVALAKA
+394 INILGSVALAKA
-406 GSGDVLAGLILS
+406 GSGDVLAGLIVS

-461 LQKDKNGSFKALAAI
+461 L
-476 AKH
+476 

>member
-1 MYEKVNA
+1 MLSVYEKVNA

-58 GYALARRLAGRFKTL
+58 GYALARRLIGRFRVL
-73 VFEMKPAKSPM
+73 VFEMKLAKSPM

-93 KVGVVIKT
+93 KAGVVIKAW
-101 YEEKNEDLECDVL
+101 EEKNEDLECDVL
-114 IDCVVGSAF
+114 IDCVIGSAF
-123 KGELEPFLDFESLS
+123 KGELEPFLNFESLS
-137 QKARFKIACDI
+137 QKACFKIACDI

-158 DKGAFK
+158 DKRAFK
-164 ADTTISMGAI
+164 ADMTISMGAI

-198 NRVYEIPTDT
+198 NPIYEIPTDT

-213 SDLKLPLRDK
+213 SDLKLPLRDR

-256 SGVVSIQA
+256 SGVVSVQA
-264 LEGEITSSNKPLE
+264 LECEITSNNKPLE

-285 NFLSAFALG
+285 KKLSAFALG
-294 MGLESFPK
+294 MGLENIPK
-302 DFNKWLELA
+302 DFNKWLGLA

-327 ALEKEVVLTPHPK
+327 ALGKEVILTPHPK

-389 QGRTF
+389 QGRVF
-394 INTLGSVALAKA
+394 INILGSVALAKA

-432 ASLAHALAG
+432 ASLVHALAG

-461 LQKDKNGSFKALAAI
+461 L
-476 AKH
+476 

>member
-1 MYEKVNA
+1 MLSVYEKVNA
-8 LDKRAIEELFLSE
+8 LDKRAIEEWLLSE

-58 GYALARRLAGRFKTL
+58 GYALARRLIGRFKTL
-73 VFEMKPAKSPM
+73 VFEMKRAKSPM

-93 KVGVVIKT
+93 KVGVVIKAW
-101 YEEKNEDLECDVL
+101 EEKNEDLECDVL

-123 KGELEPFLDFESLS
+123 KGELEPFLNFESLS

-158 DKGAFK
+158 DKRAFK

-198 NRVYEIPTDT
+198 NQIYEIPTET

-223 KNAHKGDYGHAHVL
+223 KNAHKGDYGHVHVF

-246 LSALSALSFG
+246 LSAISALSFG

-264 LEGEITSSNKPLE
+264 LECEITSNNKPLE

-294 MGLESFPK
+294 MGLENIPK
-302 DFNKWLELA
+302 DFNRWLELA

-327 ALEKEVVLTPHPK
+327 ALEKEVILTPHPK

-366 RDFSQKYPKVV
+366 RNFSQKYPKVV

-389 QGRTF
+389 QGRVF
-394 INTLGSVALAKA
+394 INNLGSVALAKA
-406 GSGDVLAGLILS
+406 GSGDVLAGLIVS

-461 LQKDKNGSFKALAAI
+461 L
-476 AKH
+476 